1 MSVIVLGLS
10 HRSAPLAV
18 LEKASLNAEGQA
30 DLLERLGKGEN
41 LTEPVVLSTCNR
53 VEVYADATTFHG
65 AVTELGDALADVTGM
80 PMADLRAYLY
90 VHFDE
95 RAVAHLF
102 NVAAGLD
109 SLAVGE
115 SQILGQMRDSLREGQ
130 ESGRIGPVMS
140 RLVQQALRVGKRV
153 HSETGIDS
161 VSRSL
166 VERALELS
174 GNMLGDLTRVHAVVV
189 GAGAMSSLAT
199 HTLVRHGLGSVT
211 VVNRTYDA
219 ARRLADAAGC
229 HARPIEELDAALAS
243 ADLVVSCTGAVG
255 HVIDATMAARA
266 NPDGRPQVYIDL
278 ALPRD
283 IADEVAAVRGVAV
296 LGFEDLG
303 PQVEGQPG
311 AEAEIKAVQDLV
323 TSEVADFV
331 VARRAERVAPTVAA
345 LRANAAEIVSAE
357 LNRLETRV
365 PDLDENT
372 RAQVQLTVHRV
383 VEKLLHTPTVRIKEL
398 AGQGGNVGES
408 DYAAVLSTLFDLDPA
423 QTRVVSVPPELP

>member
-18 LEKASLNAEGQA
+18 LEKASLDAGAQQG
-30 DLLERLGKGEN
+30 LLDRLTAGEN
-41 LTEPVVLSTCNR
+41 VTEPVVLSTCNR

-65 AVTELGDALADVTGM
+65 AVTEIGDALAEATGV
-80 PMADLRAYLY
+80 PLTELRDHLY
-90 VHFDE
+90 VHFDD

-102 NVAAGLD
+102 SVAAGLD

-115 SQILGQMRDSLREGQ
+115 SQILAQLRESLREGQ
-130 ESGRIGPVMS
+130 GAGRIGAVMS

-174 GNMLGDLTRVHAVVV
+174 STMLGDLSGVRAVVV

-199 HTLVRHGLGSVT
+199 HTLVRHGLGRVT
-211 VVNRTYDA
+211 VVNRTYEA

-229 HARPIEELDAALAS
+229 EARPVDELDAALTQ

-255 HVIDATMAARA
+255 HVIDATTAARA
-266 NPDGRPQVYIDL
+266 NPDGRPQVYVDL

-283 IADEVAAVRGVAV
+283 VADEVAAVRGVAV
-296 LGFEDLG
+296 LGLGDLG
-303 PQVEGQPG
+303 PQVEGDPG

-323 TSEVADFV
+323 TSEVAAFV
-331 VARRAERVAPTVAA
+331 MARRAERVAPTVAA
-345 LRANAAEIVSAE
+345 LRANAADIVAAE
-357 LNRLETRV
+357 LDRLDARLPGLE
-365 PDLDENT
+365 EAT

-383 VEKLLHTPTVRIKEL
+383 VEKLLHTPTVRVKEL
-398 AGQGGNVGES
+398 ASRSGAVGEN
-408 DYAAVLSTLFDLDPA
+408 DYAAVLSALFDLDPA
-423 QTRVVSVPPELP
+423 QTRVVSVPPEMP

>member
-18 LEKASLNAEGQA
+18 LERASLNADGKQA
-30 DLLERLGKGEN
+30 LLERLTRGEN

-65 AVTELGDALADVTGM
+65 AVTELGDAIADVTQM
-80 PMADLRAYLY
+80 PLAELRDHLY
-90 VHFDE
+90 VHFDD

-115 SQILGQMRDSLREGQ
+115 SQILGQLRDSLRDGQ

-166 VERALELS
+166 VERSLEVS
-174 GNMLGDLTRVHAVVV
+174 GTMLGDLTNVRAVVV

-199 HTLVRHGLGSVT
+199 HTLVRHGLGRVT

-219 ARRLADAAGC
+219 ARRLAQAAGC
-229 HARPIEELDAALAS
+229 EARPMEGLDAALTE

-255 HVIDATMAARA
+255 HVIDATTAARA
-266 NPDGRPQVYIDL
+266 NPDGRPQVYVDL

-303 PQVEGQPG
+303 PQVAGQPG

-331 VARRAERVAPTVAA
+331 VARRAERVGPTVAA
-345 LRANAAEIVSAE
+345 LRANAAEIVAAE
-357 LNRLETRV
+357 LNRLESRL
-365 PDLDENT
+365 PNLDEAS

-398 AGQGGNVGES
+398 ASQGGSVGEN
-408 DYAAVLSTLFDLDPA
+408 DYAAVLSALFDLDPA
-423 QTRVVSVPPELP
+423 QTRVVSVPPEMP

>member
-18 LEKASLNAEGQA
+18 LERASLDPAGQQA
-30 DLLERLGKGEN
+30 LLERLLAGEN
-41 LTEPVVLSTCNR
+41 VDEPIVLSTCNR

-65 AVTELGDALADVTGM
+65 AVTEIGEALAAATGVGLGE
-80 PMADLRAYLY
+80 LREHLY

-115 SQILGQMRDSLREGQ
+115 SQILAQLRESLREGQ
-130 ESGRIGPVMS
+130 RSGRIGPVMS

-153 HSETGIDS
+153 HSETGIDT

-166 VERALELS
+166 VERALDLS
-174 GNMLGDLTRVHAVVV
+174 GNMLGDLTGVRAVVV

-199 HTLVRHGLGSVT
+199 HTLVRHGLGGVT
-211 VVNRTYDA
+211 VVNRTFDA

-229 HARPIEELDAALAS
+229 AARPIDELPDALAA

-255 HVIDATMAARA
+255 HVIDATLAARA
-266 NPDGRPQVYIDL
+266 NPEGRPQVYVDL

-283 IADEVAAVRGVAV
+283 VADEVSCVRGVAV
-296 LGFEDLG
+296 LGLGDLG
-303 PQVEGQPG
+303 PQVEGEPS

-323 TSEVADFV
+323 TSEVAAYV

-345 LRANAAEIVSAE
+345 LRANAADIVAAE
-357 LNRLETRV
+357 LSRLDSRV
-365 PDLDENT
+365 DLDETT

-383 VEKLLHTPTVRIKEL
+383 VEKLLHTPTVRVKEL
-398 AGQGGNVGES
+398 ASQGGAVGES
-408 DYAAVLSTLFDLDPA
+408 DYAAVLSALFDLDPA
-423 QTRVVSVPPELP
+423 QTRVVTVPPEMP